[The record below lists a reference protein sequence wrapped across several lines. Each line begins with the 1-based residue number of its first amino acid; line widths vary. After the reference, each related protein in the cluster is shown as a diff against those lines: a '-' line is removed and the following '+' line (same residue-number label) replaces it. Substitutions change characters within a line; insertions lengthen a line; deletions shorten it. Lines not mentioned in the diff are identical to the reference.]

1 MTFSQNK
8 SIVVSD
14 DVSDNEKGCEM
25 AKVSQKMAAQRP
37 RELAGRCLLRP
48 RYDERRSY
56 DVGEGLEV
64 SAVFSGDRRKI
75 RPYSHG

>member
-1 MTFSQNK
+1 MTFSQNR

-37 RELAGRCLLRP
+37 RELAGGRLLRP

-64 SAVFSGDRRKI
+64 SAVSV
-75 RPYSHG
+75 RPKEISFTSAV

>member
-1 MTFSQNK
+1 MTFSQNR

-37 RELAGRCLLRP
+37 RELAGGRLL
-48 RYDERRSY
+48 
-56 DVGEGLEV
+56 
-64 SAVFSGDRRKI
+64 
-75 RPYSHG
+75 